1 MVQQDIQSFLKS
13 HKKEIG
19 KRFHV
24 STLGFFGS
32 FARNEATAKSD
43 VDILYDLDESA
54 TNIFDLKKRFK
65 NYLESKLNKPVDL
78 CRIKYM
84 KPFVKEIIEK
94 EAVYV

>member
-13 HKKEIG
+13 HKKEIC

-54 TNIFDLKKRFK
+54 TDIFDLKKRFK
-65 NYLESKLNKPVDL
+65 KYLESKLDKPVDL